1 MTDLRAAAAEYLAI
15 RRSLG
20 FKLRDYDRLL
30 EDFIGSLEAS
40 GTETVTVQ
48 SALTWATSVTGT
60 SPKRCGDRLGAV
72 RGFARHLHGFDHTVE
87 GPPPYLLVYRQLR
100 PRPYLYSAADIARLV
115 RVASALRPAF
125 RGLTYET
132 VFGLLATT
140 GMRVGEALRLDDGD
154 VDLQTGVIEITDTKF
169 NKHRLVPVHASV
181 LAALRHYVEVR
192 DEQRFRR
199 AKDPSFFVSTQGT
212 RLFYTSVNEAF
223 HVLLGELHLD
233 AQHGAGTPRIHGL
246 RHSFAVATVRDWYRS
261 GQAPEGKL
269 PILSAYLGHARP
281 ASTYWYLEACPELL
295 GLAAERLERFEK
307 GQR

>member
-87 GPPPYLLVYRQLR
+87 VPPPDLLVYRQLR
-100 PRPYLYSAADIARLV
+100 PRPTCTRQRTSPAWCGL
-115 RVASALRPAF
+115 LRPCGRPF
-125 RGLTYET
+125 RGLTYEA

-140 GMRVGEALRLDDGD
+140 GMRVGEVLRLDDGD

-169 NKHRLVPVHASV
+169 NSTGSSRCMRRSCRPSPLRRGAGR
-181 LAALRHYVEVR
+181 AA
-192 DEQRFRR
+192 FWR
-199 AKDPSFFVSTQGT
+199 AKDPSLFVSTRGT
-212 RLFYTSVNEAF
+212 RLLYASVHEAF

-233 AQHGAGTPRIHGL
+233 ASTVLASPDPRIAPQL
-246 RHSFAVATVRDWYRS
+246 RGRDGARLVS
-261 GQAPEGKL
+261 LRTSAEGKL
-269 PILSAYLGHARP
+269 PILSAYLVTPVPRRDRRP
-281 ASTYWYLEACPELL
+281 SLVDTCSWCVRCRAEWT
-295 GLAAERLERFEK
+295 LA
-307 GQR
+307 